1 MSTHAATHA
10 PAHVPA
16 APAARPWWHAIVA
29 TGDDYGATIARLT
42 LALVM
47 LPHGAQKALGWFGGG
62 GFSATVAGMS
72 GMGIPAPLVV
82 LVIAAEFLGAL
93 GLLFGLLGRVGA
105 LGIAAVM
112 AGATM
117 MVHLPHGF
125 FMNWMGTQKGEGF
138 EYHLL
143 AIGLAAVVALKGSGA
158 LSLDR
163 LIAKK

>member
-1 MSTHAATHA
+1 MQTQAAFKAPDHA
-10 PAHVPA
+10 PV
-16 APAARPWWHAIVA
+16 AARPWWHALVA
-29 TGDDYGATIARLT
+29 THDDVGATVARLA
-42 LALVM
+42 LGLVM

-72 GMGIPAPLVV
+72 QMGIPAPLVV

-93 GLLFGLLGRVGA
+93 GLVFGLLGRVSA

-112 AGATM
+112 AGATL

-125 FMNWMGTQKGEGF
+125 FMNWMGAQQGEGF

-143 AIGLAAVVALKGSGA
+143 AMGLAAIVMIKGSGA
-158 LSLDR
+158 FSLDR
-163 LIAKK
+163 LIARK

>member
-1 MSTHAATHA
+1 MQSQATLEA
-10 PAHVPA
+10 PTHVPA
-16 APAARPWWHAIVA
+16 TTTPAWHALLA
-29 TGDDYGATIARLT
+29 TNADVGATVARLA
-42 LALVM
+42 LGLVM

-93 GLLFGLLGRVGA
+93 GLVFGLLGRVSA

-112 AGATM
+112 AGATL

-125 FMNWMGTQKGEGF
+125 FMNWMGAQKGEGF

-143 AIGLAAVVALKGSGA
+143 AMGLAAIVMIKGSGA
-158 LSLDR
+158 FSLDR